1 MARSEQICDAVLR
14 TVWTDKTKRCETDK
28 TAKVKYDHEKENDMP
43 IVQRIKEMSEK
54 YKVTMAQISIA
65 WLLSKKNVASPIVGV
80 TKIAHLMDAI
90 KAVNVKLTEEEI
102 KYLEEPYQPHN
113 VVGALK
119 REQQK

>member
-1 MARSEQICDAVLR
+1 MG
-14 TVWTDKTKRCETDK
+14 
-28 TAKVKYDHEKENDMP
+28 
-43 IVQRIKEMSEK
+43 
-54 YKVTMAQISIA
+54 QISMA